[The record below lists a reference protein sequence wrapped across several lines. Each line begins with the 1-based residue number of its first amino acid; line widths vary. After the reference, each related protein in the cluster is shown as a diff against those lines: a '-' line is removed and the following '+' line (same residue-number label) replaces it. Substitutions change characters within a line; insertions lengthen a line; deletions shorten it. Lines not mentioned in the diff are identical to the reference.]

1 MQLSPTILKAINEA
15 CRLHNGQFRKVE
27 QDLPYVSHCVAVG
40 WLVAEAG
47 GSEAAIT
54 AAFLHD
60 TLEDVPGY
68 SYEKLVAD
76 FGKEVAAI
84 VREVSED
91 EENGGPRAPWKIRKE
106 KYLKHLEIASR
117 EALLVAAADKIHNLR
132 SMTDAYLKYGEAI
145 WKTFHATNNEKLWFY
160 EQVLL
165 ILQKRLNNYLVED
178 LAEVLT
184 KARNILQE
192 KK

>member
-1 MQLSPTILKAINEA
+1 MQLTPIILKAINEA

-27 QDLPYVSHCVAVG
+27 QDLPYVSHCMAVA

-47 GSEAAIT
+47 GNETAVA

-68 SYEKLVAD
+68 SYEKLTTD
-76 FGKEVAAI
+76 FGEAI
-84 VREVSED
+84 AMVVREVSED
-91 EENGGPRAPWKIRKE
+91 EEKGGPRAPWKFRKE
-106 KYLKHLEIASR
+106 SYLKHLENASQ

-132 SMTDAYLKYGEAI
+132 SMIESYLKHGEVI
-145 WKTFHATNNEKLWFY
+145 WKTFHATDDEKLWFY

-165 ILQKRLNNYLVED
+165 ILKKRLDNSLVEE
-178 LAEVLT
+178 LATVLIE
-184 KARNILQE
+184 ARHNFN
-192 KK
+192 K

>member
-1 MQLSPTILKAINEA
+1 MKLTPTILKAINEA

-27 QDLPYVSHCVAVG
+27 QDLPYVSHCIAVA

-47 GSEAAIT
+47 GNETAVA

-68 SYEKLVAD
+68 SYEKLVSD
-76 FGKEVAAI
+76 FGEDIAI
-84 VREVSED
+84 VVREVSED
-91 EENGGPRAPWKIRKE
+91 EEKGGPRAPWKLRKE
-106 KYLKHLEIASR
+106 GYLKHLKIASQ

-132 SMTDAYLKYGEAI
+132 SMIESYLKHGEVI
-145 WKTFHATNNEKLWFY
+145 WKTFHATNDEKLWFY

-165 ILQKRLNNYLVED
+165 VLQKRLDSPLVEE
-178 LAEVLT
+178 LAKVLNE
-184 KARNILQE
+184 ARYNFN
-192 KK
+192 K